1 MATSEELI
9 HEFLQYQ
16 NLSAALDKLRTH
28 DDLAG
33 YDHSELNC
41 LQCIGTM
48 EHPNVTALAQRMQM
62 TRGAIS
68 KIIQKL
74 SDKGALA
81 SYQLPGNRQKV
92 YYVLTDLGRSLFDRH
107 EIRHRQW
114 QEEELRFYDS
124 QSAETLDTVTAFMRR
139 LNSYLL
145 HQLEE
150 KRQ

>member
-1 MATSEELI
+1 MKKSEALI
-9 HEFLQYQ
+9 QEFLQYQ
-16 NLSAALDKLRTH
+16 NLSTALDKLRTH
-28 DDLAG
+28 DDLVG

-48 EHPNVTALAQRMQM
+48 EHPNVTALAERMQM

-74 SDKGALA
+74 SDKGAVA

-114 QEEELRFYDS
+114 EEEEQRFYDS
-124 QSAETLDTVTAFMRR
+124 LDQATLETVTDFMRQ
-139 LNSYLL
+139 LNGYLL

>member
-1 MATSEELI
+1 MAGSEALI
-9 HEFLQYQ
+9 REFLQYQ

-48 EHPNVTALAQRMQM
+48 EHPNVTALAERMQM

-68 KIIQKL
+68 KIVQKL
-74 SDKGALA
+74 ADKGAVA

-92 YYVLTDLGRSLFDRH
+92 YYVLTDLGRNLFDRH

-114 QEEELRFYDS
+114 QEEEQRFYDS
-124 QSAETLDTVTAFMRR
+124 QSAETLETVAAFMHR
-139 LNSYLL
+139 LNGYLL
-145 HQLEE
+145 ARLEE
-150 KRQ
+150 QRQ